1 MAPAGPCPPAL
12 PTPLGSGGWSQ
23 HGRRQPGWELLG
35 PLPARLPPPFG
46 NLIKGLVQ
54 PISLGHPAL
63 AGGSAVTRAGIW
75 GFPGAALGAGGRA
88 SGGGV
93 EGGSGGRQGRGAG
106 SPAHFPVEAVI
117 CCDDS
122 CLPFPNFFKEVVLGW
137 ISGPPKFMS
146 PRTSARD
153 RIREESLRRGIQL
166 KSYWLSVG
174 NTPMTFVLILIRRE
188 IRHRPAGGR
197 LACDDGGRNWSDAAA
212 SQERP
217 RMPAITRCERRQGR
231 HLP

>member
-1 MAPAGPCPPAL
+1 M
-12 PTPLGSGGWSQ
+12 
-23 HGRRQPGWELLG
+23 
-35 PLPARLPPPFG
+35 
-46 NLIKGLVQ
+46 
-54 PISLGHPAL
+54 
-63 AGGSAVTRAGIW
+63 
-75 GFPGAALGAGGRA
+75 
-88 SGGGV
+88 

-106 SPAHFPVEAVI
+106 SPARFPVEAVI

-188 IRHRPAGGR
+188 IRHRPAGGI